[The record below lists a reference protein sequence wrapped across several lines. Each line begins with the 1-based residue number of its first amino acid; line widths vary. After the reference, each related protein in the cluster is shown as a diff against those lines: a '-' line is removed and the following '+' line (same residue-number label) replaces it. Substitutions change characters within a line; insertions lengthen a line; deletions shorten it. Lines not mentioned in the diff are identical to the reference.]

1 MRREVSPRT
10 APGDLKAEQGCPVT
24 SPGEVMSG
32 GLCRANRAE
41 WEEGNITW
49 FIMGV
54 IKLRDESHESTE
66 NKHKLLF
73 PSETSGAKH
82 GGKE

>member
-1 MRREVSPRT
+1 MSLRT
-10 APGDLKAEQGCPVT
+10 APGDLKAEQGGPVT
-24 SPGEVMSG
+24 SPGGVMSG

-41 WEEGNITW
+41 REEGNITS

-54 IKLRDESHESTE
+54 MKLRDEDHESTE
-66 NKHKLLF
+66 KKHRLLF
-73 PSETSGAKH
+73 PSEASGVQH